1 MDGGLTAGEAGGV
14 RNAWSTALP
23 DWKARIM
30 GRRSLIPDLPLD
42 EMRADKALRIFK
54 QLRVPDIKGRPTHGE
69 VCEDW
74 VFDLV
79 RAVFGAF
86 DAATQSRMIRE
97 YFLMIPKKNGKT
109 SLAAAI
115 MVTAQI
121 LNETPD
127 AELLLIA
134 PTIQVAQR
142 SFKQASGI
150 IKLTVMK
157 SGVAL
162 RDLFSIH
169 TSDKKIRHLSPDCP
183 SEMAIKAADTDV
195 VTGSKASCVLIDE
208 THVFATKPSASD
220 VFVELRGGTA
230 HPDNTGFLMQITTQ
244 SKKPPQGVFAAEVL
258 KARAVRD
265 GKIVLPLLP
274 ILYELPPEVAKDGGW
289 KKPETWALVNP
300 NMGRSISQTFLM
312 EELIAAEAKGQDA
325 LNVLASQHFNV
336 EIGQAQGD
344 YTWAGAGFWPAAI
357 DETVCSLQDLIARC
371 EVAVVGIDGG
381 GTDDL
386 GGLAVIGREKGSRGL
401 LGWAHAWAH
410 PTVLERRKEI
420 VPALRDFEAAGDLT
434 ICGHPTQDHEEICD
448 IVATLMDAGLLPE
461 AEAIGLDAAGVSS
474 LIDALAGVGV
484 APEQMVAIAQG
495 YRLSGA
501 IWGLERA
508 LMDGRFRHGGQKM
521 MAWCIGNAKAEQKGN
536 AVLITKETA
545 GKAKIDPLI
554 AMFNAF
560 ALISRNPAAQAG
572 SYLDTD
578 ELLVF

>member
-1 MDGGLTAGEAGGV
+1 MLDDRGRATAWV
-14 RNAWSTALP
+14 TALP
-23 DWKARIM
+23 DWQDRI
-30 GRRSLIPDLPLD
+30 RNRQSLIPDLPLD
-42 EMRADKALRIFK
+42 LTRADKALRIFK

-69 VCEDW
+69 VCEEW
-74 VFDLV
+74 VFDIV
-79 RAVFGAF
+79 RAIFGAF
-86 DAATQSRMIRE
+86 DAETQARMIRE

-121 LNETPD
+121 LNERPD

-162 RDLFSIH
+162 SDLFSVH
-169 TSDKKIRHLSPDCP
+169 ASEKKIRHLNPDCP
-183 SEMAIKAADTDV
+183 SEMVVKAADTDV

-208 THVFATKPSASD
+208 THVFATKPAASD
-220 VFVELRGGTA
+220 VFVELRGGIS
-230 HPDNTGFLMQITTQ
+230 HPDNTGFMMQITTQ
-244 SKKPPQGVFAAEVL
+244 SKKPPQGVFAAELV

-265 GKIVLPLLP
+265 GKLNLPLLP
-274 ILYELPPEVAKDGGW
+274 ILYELPPDLARDGGW
-289 KKPETWALVNP
+289 KNPKVWPLVNP
-300 NMGRSISQTFLM
+300 NIGRSVSEDFLA

-325 LNVLASQHFNV
+325 LNLLASQHFNV

-344 YTWAGAGFWPAAI
+344 WTWVGADFWPGAV
-357 DETVCSLQDLIARC
+357 DETVTGLTEIIARC

-381 GTDDL
+381 GADDL
-386 GGLAVIGREKGSRGL
+386 GGLYVIGRERGSRHL

-410 PTVLERRKEI
+410 KTVRERRKEI
-420 VPALRDFEAAGDLT
+420 VPALEDFAADGDLT
-434 ICGHPTQDHEEICD
+434 FCDSPTQDHDEMCEI
-448 IVATLMDAGLLPE
+448 VGALLDANLLPDE
-461 AEAIGLDAAGVSS
+461 AAVGLDAAGVTA
-474 LIDALAGVGV
+474 LVDALAGIGV
-484 APEQMVAIAQG
+484 EPGQMVAVAQG
-495 YRLSGA
+495 YRLSAA
-501 IWGLERA
+501 IWGMERK
-508 LMDGRFRHGGQKM
+508 LMDGTFRHGGQRL

-560 ALISRNPAAQAG
+560 MLMSRNPAAGAAG
-572 SYLDTD
+572 SYLDD
-578 ELLVF
+578 AELMVL

>member
-1 MDGGLTAGEAGGV
+1 MLDVMSRAA
-14 RNAWSTALP
+14 AWDTSLP
-23 DWKARIM
+23 DWKERIRAK
-30 GRRSLIPDLPLD
+30 GSLIPDLPLD
-42 EMRADKALRIFK
+42 ETRAEKALRIFK

-69 VCEDW
+69 VCEPW
-74 VFDLV
+74 VFDIV
-79 RAVFGAF
+79 RAIFGAF
-86 DAATQSRMIRE
+86 DAETQMRMIRE

-121 LNETPD
+121 LNERPD

-162 RDLFSIH
+162 SDLFSVH
-169 TSDKKIRHLSPDCP
+169 ASEKKIKHLNPECP
-183 SEMAIKAADTDV
+183 SEMVVKAADTDV

-220 VFVELRGGTA
+220 VFVELRGGIS
-230 HPDNTGFLMQITTQ
+230 HPDNTGFMMQITTQ
-244 SKKPPQGVFAAEVL
+244 SKKPPQGVFAAELV

-265 GKIVLPLLP
+265 GKMMLPLLP
-274 ILYELPPEVAKDGGW
+274 ILYELPPDLARDGGW
-289 KKPETWALVNP
+289 KNPAVWGLVNP
-300 NMGRSISQTFLM
+300 NLGRSVDAGFLA
-312 EELIAAEAKGQDA
+312 EELLAAEAKGPEA
-325 LNVLASQHFNV
+325 LNLLASQHFNV

-344 YTWAGAGFWPAAI
+344 TTWAGVEYWPGAI
-357 DETVCSLQDLIARC
+357 DVTMTSLIDLVARC

-386 GGLAVIGREKGSRGL
+386 GGLAVIGREKNSRGL

-410 PTVLERRKEI
+410 PTVLQRRKEI
-420 VPALRDFEAAGDLT
+420 VPALMDFEADGDLT
-434 ICGHPTQDHEEICD
+434 ICAHPTQDHEEMCE
-448 IVATLMDAGLLPE
+448 IVSTLMDAGLLPE
-461 AEAIGLDAAGVSS
+461 AEAIGLDAAGVAS
-474 LIDALAGVGV
+474 LVDALAGVGV
-484 APEQMVAIAQG
+484 EAAQMVAIAQG

-508 LMDGRFRHGGQKM
+508 LMDGRFRHGGQRL
-521 MAWCIGNAKAEQKGN
+521 MAWSVANAKAEMKGN

-560 ALISRNPAAQAG
+560 ALMARNPEASG
-572 SYLDTD
+572 GPSVY
-578 ELLVF
+578 ESRGLLVF

>member
-1 MDGGLTAGEAGGV
+1 MLDQAPRATA
-14 RNAWSTALP
+14 WDTSLP
-23 DWKARIM
+23 EWEHRIAN
-30 GRRSLIPDLPLD
+30 RESLIPDLPLD
-42 EMRADKALRIFK
+42 MTRADKALRVFK

-69 VCEDW
+69 ICEPW
-74 VFDLV
+74 VFDIV
-79 RAVFGAF
+79 RAIFGAF
-86 DAATQSRMIRE
+86 DVETQARMIRE

-121 LNETPD
+121 LNERPD

-157 SGVAL
+157 SGAAL
-162 RDLFSIH
+162 SDLFTVHASE
-169 TSDKKIRHLSPDCP
+169 KKIKHLSADCP
-183 SEMAIKAADTDV
+183 SEMVIKAADTDV

-220 VFVELRGGTA
+220 VFVELRGGIS
-230 HPDNTGFLMQITTQ
+230 HPENTGFLMQITTQ
-244 SKKPPQGVFAAEVL
+244 SKKPPQGVFAAELL

-265 GKIVLPLLP
+265 GKLRLPLLP
-274 ILYELPPEVAKDGGW
+274 ILYELPPALAKDGGW
-289 KKPETWALVNP
+289 KNPKVWPLVNP
-300 NMGRSISQTFLM
+300 NLGKSVSAEFLA
-312 EELIAAEAKGQDA
+312 EELIAAEAKGPEA
-325 LNVLASQHFNV
+325 LNLLASQHFNV

-344 YTWAGAGFWPAAI
+344 WTWIGAEFWPGAVDAKLG
-357 DETVCSLQDLIARC
+357 SLLELIERC

-381 GTDDL
+381 GADDL
-386 GGLAVIGREKGSRGL
+386 GGLAVIGREKETRRW

-410 PTVLERRKEI
+410 PTVLVRRKEI
-420 VPALRDFEAAGDLT
+420 VPTLKDFEADGHLT
-434 ICGHPTQDHEEICD
+434 ICTYATQDHEEICD
-448 IVATLMDAGLLPE
+448 IVATLIDAGLLPE
-461 AEAIGLDAAGVSS
+461 AEAIGFDPAGVSA
-474 LIDALAGVGV
+474 LVDALAGAGV
-484 APEQMVAIAQG
+484 TQEQMVAVAQG
-495 YRLSGA
+495 YRLSSA
-501 IWGLERA
+501 IWGLERK
-508 LMDGRFRHGGQKM
+508 LMDGTFRHGGQRI

-560 ALISRNPAAQAG
+560 ALMSRNPVAAVKA
-572 SYLDTD
+572 SIRARTL
-578 ELLVF
+578 

>member
-1 MDGGLTAGEAGGV
+1 MLDDRGRATAWV
-14 RNAWSTALP
+14 TALP
-23 DWKARIM
+23 DWQDCIRN
-30 GRRSLIPDLPLD
+30 RRSLIPELPLD
-42 EMRADKALRIFK
+42 LTRADKALRIFK

-74 VFDLV
+74 VFDIV
-79 RAVFGAF
+79 RAIFGAF
-86 DAATQSRMIRE
+86 DAETQARMIRE

-121 LNETPD
+121 LNERPD

-150 IKLTVMK
+150 VKLTVMK

-162 RDLFSIH
+162 SDLFSVH
-169 TSDKKIRHLSPDCP
+169 ASEKKIKHLNPECP
-183 SEMAIKAADTDV
+183 SEMVVKAADTDV

-208 THVFATKPSASD
+208 THVFATKPAASD
-220 VFVELRGGTA
+220 VFVELRGGIS

-244 SKKPPQGVFAAEVL
+244 SKKPPQGVFAAELV

-265 GKIVLPLLP
+265 GKLHLPLLP
-274 ILYELPPEVAKDGGW
+274 ILYELPPDLARDGGW
-289 KKPETWALVNP
+289 KNPTVWPLVNP
-300 NMGRSISQTFLM
+300 NIGRSVSADFLM
-312 EELIAAEAKGQDA
+312 EELIAAESKGQDA
-325 LNVLASQHFNV
+325 LNLLASQHFNV

-344 YTWAGAGFWPAAI
+344 WTWVGADFWPGAV
-357 DETVCSLQDLIARC
+357 DETVTGLTEIIARC

-381 GTDDL
+381 GADDL
-386 GGLAVIGREKGSRGL
+386 GGLYVIGRERGNRHL
-401 LGWAHAWAH
+401 LGWGHAWAH
-410 PTVLERRKEI
+410 KTVRERRKEI
-420 VPALRDFEAAGDLT
+420 VPALEDFAADGDLT
-434 ICGHPTQDHEEICD
+434 FCDLPTQDHDEMCEI
-448 IVATLMDAGLLPE
+448 VGALLDAGLLPDE
-461 AEAIGLDAAGVSS
+461 AAVGLDAAGVTA
-474 LIDALAGVGV
+474 LVDALAGIGVGSG
-484 APEQMVAIAQG
+484 QMVAVAQG
-495 YRLSGA
+495 YRLSAA
-501 IWGLERA
+501 IWGMERK
-508 LMDGRFRHGGQKM
+508 LMDGTFRHGGQRL

-560 ALISRNPAAQAG
+560 MLMSRNPVVTSAV
-572 SYLDTD
+572 
-578 ELLVF
+578 ELRMRTL